1 MFDGAMLAKVS
12 DNRLHSA
19 ARSSPQFSVAS
30 SKQISDHMHT
40 ARSPDYDNSQRSITP
55 RLPDIHK
62 QPTVSTARAEAEI
75 AKRLDDLHFGVQSTT
90 MIGRSAVC
98 PTRLPAA
105 PRDRLVCQQRR

>member
-1 MFDGAMLAKVS
+1 MFDGAMLANMS

-19 ARSSPQFSVAS
+19 ARSSPQFSMAS
-30 SKQISDHMHT
+30 PQQISAHA
-40 ARSPDYDNSQRSITP
+40 ARSPDHDNSQRSKTP
-55 RLPDIHK
+55 RLPEIHK

>member
-30 SKQISDHMHT
+30 SKQISAHA
-40 ARSPDYDNSQRSITP
+40 ARFPDDYSQRSITP